1 MYETPPN
8 LKNRQP
14 LVPALGMGF
23 KKTTLDMR
31 LHERL
36 LYHLRANVHKFT
48 FEEGD
53 NYLQTESDRG
63 YPSLI
68 CMDGDFNRRLMDDL
82 QEAHEEW
89 SGRSL
94 RPAACYGIRVYQPGS
109 FLYNHRDISK
119 THIVSSTICI
129 DHRLTGRWPLYIED
143 LDGQP
148 HEVSIE
154 PGEMVFFEGARLVH
168 GRPYPLEGEYY
179 ANIFVH
185 YTPVGWEN
193 GPPPG
198 ETARSASE

>member
-1 MYETPPN
+1 MYETPAHLRN
-8 LKNRQP
+8 TQP
-14 LVPALGMGF
+14 PVPALGVGL
-23 KKTTLDMR
+23 KKITLDMR

-36 LYHLRANVHKFT
+36 LYHLHSNVHKFT
-48 FEEGD
+48 SEPADGF
-53 NYLQTESDRG
+53 LQTESDRAN
-63 YPSLI
+63 PSLI
-68 CMDGDFNRRLMDDL
+68 YVDGDFNRRLMDDL

-89 SGRSL
+89 SGHSL
-94 RPAACYGIRVYQPGS
+94 RPAACYGIRVYQPRS
-109 FLYNHRDISK
+109 YLYNHRDRST

-143 LDGQP
+143 LNGEP

-185 YTPVGWEN
+185 YTPIGWEN

-198 ETARSASE
+198 EIA